1 MTYKNT
7 GLRRVIMAGYYSYN
21 GVVAAFKSEAAF
33 RQELVLSIILI
44 PLALWLDVAK
54 LEKIAMIV
62 TVLLV
67 LIIELL
73 NSAIESVVDR
83 VGLEHHELA
92 GRAKDMGSAAVLL
105 GILVWA
111 VVWGGILFLWPDIE
125 AGN

>member
-111 VVWGGILFLWPDIE
+111 VVWGGVLFL
-125 AGN
+125 